1 MFKYKTLRNF
11 AKDES
16 AVGTIMAL
24 FWFIVCA
31 GIVGLSV
38 DATNAWR
45 QKERLQLTADVA
57 SHAGILVVLAG
68 GSEADVRLATRNSVL
83 SNMPNAG
90 FGRVINADLKD
101 IVLSDYDDSST
112 TLAAPS
118 TVEDID
124 AVTVQLHRDNVVEN
138 PVGTYL
144 LQFVGFPSWQV
155 TRHGTT
161 VLLDFGN
168 CPHYEGIWA
177 HGYIN
182 SNDDNLFGPEFCVH
196 SQDAVQLPQDTTW
209 EDGSF
214 LGMPSLKKCLD
225 DGKCDDTANTG
236 VEAAMHEINLQLPT
250 FDDII
255 METYDDMIAQ
265 EPDADGNLLLNERQA
280 AFWER
285 TPDNPD
291 DPEPWKPDTEE
302 WKAQLRPV
310 WTDLFPALPGPDDPG
325 YEEPRVGTVVTM
337 TVAEFEAIDHPPAGL
352 TYDVR
357 CNPNGNG
364 INTYLDMYP
373 TADGDPVRDI
383 AVLTNCSVDF
393 QDNSDWRG
401 VMVVSTRER
410 SNATLRASASAHL
423 GDPNGTCG
431 QSDQSFIFARSDMNV
446 AAEFAASNVV
456 FISAGDVS
464 IASGTSGEVDHHGM
478 TVYADGNVK
487 LTTNHNYYA
496 CGYRPPEIII
506 GIPNFKY
513 IKQVMPM
520 NETDRI
526 AEVN

>member
-1 MFKYKTLRNF
+1 
-11 AKDES
+11 
-16 AVGTIMAL
+16 MAL

-38 DATNAWR
+38 DTANAWR

-101 IVLSDYDDSST
+101 IVLSEYDNSNDRV
-112 TLAAPS
+112 AAPT

-124 AVTVQLHRDNVVEN
+124 AVTVQLHRDDVVDN

-155 TRHGTT
+155 TSYGTT
-161 VLLDFGN
+161 VLIDFEN
-168 CPHYEGIWA
+168 CPNYEGIWA

-196 SQDAVQLPQDTTW
+196 SQDQVQLPQDTTW
-209 EDGSF
+209 EDGSY

-225 DGKCDDTANTG
+225 DGKCDDTANFG
-236 VEAAMHEINLQLPT
+236 VEDAMHEINLQMPS

-255 METYDDMIAQ
+255 LEAYSDMIAQ
-265 EPDADGNLLLNERQA
+265 DTDSDGNLLLNDRQE
-280 AFWER
+280 AFW
-285 TPDNPD
+285 DS
-291 DPEPWKPDTEE
+291 KGLDTDELAAA
-302 WKAQLRPV
+302 WD
-310 WTDLFPALPGPDDPG
+310 DLFGTTTPGPG
-325 YEEPRVGTVVTM
+325 EPSYVPPELGTVVEL
-337 TVAEFEAIDHPPAGL
+337 TVAEFEAIDNPPSGL
-352 TYDVR
+352 TYNVR

-364 INTYLDMYP
+364 VNTYLDMLP
-373 TADGDPVRDI
+373 TASGAAVDDLV
-383 AVLTNCSVDF
+383 VLTNCSVDF
-393 QDNSDWRG
+393 HDDSDWRG

-410 SNATLRASASAHL
+410 ANATLRASAGAIV
-423 GDPNGTCG
+423 GDPNKTCDPTL
-431 QSDQSFIFARSDMNV
+431 QSYIFARSDMNV
-446 AAEFAASNVV
+446 AAEFAASNTI
-456 FISAGDVS
+456 FMSGGDVT
-464 IASGTSGEVDHHGM
+464 IASGTSGEVDHYGM

-496 CGYRPPEIII
+496 CGIRPPEIII
-506 GIPNFKY
+506 GIPNFEY
-513 IKQVMPM
+513 IKQVMPT
-520 NETDRI
+520 NEADRI
-526 AEVN
+526 AEFN